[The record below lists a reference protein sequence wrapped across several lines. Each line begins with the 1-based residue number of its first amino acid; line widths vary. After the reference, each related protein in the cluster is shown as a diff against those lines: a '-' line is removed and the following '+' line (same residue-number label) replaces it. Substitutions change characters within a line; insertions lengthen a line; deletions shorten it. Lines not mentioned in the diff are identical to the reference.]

1 MTLEE
6 DCKLQINGNKIYL
19 ECLDKISSYN
29 TSSKNPQKA
38 MIARIQLLLPN
49 YQRAEVSKFVKTW
62 FFRNNPREGCP
73 NLEEQ
78 LKEAKRTILL
88 QQEIIK
94 KLAERNRNQDERIF
108 NLEHPVLP
116 LENENPFN

>member
-6 DCKLQINGNKIYL
+6 DCELQIVGDKIYL
-19 ECLDKISSYN
+19 NCLDKISTYS

-38 MIARIQLLLPN
+38 MIARIQSILPN

-62 FFRNNPREGCP
+62 FFRNNPSDACP

-78 LKEAKRTILL
+78 LREAKRTILY

-94 KLAERNRNQDERIF
+94 KLAEHNRNQEERIF